1 MPPEETII
9 PPTITEGNNPITEQ
23 EFLEQVKKEKPEIT
37 EKELKKLRKIFWS
50 QPVYSKTPIEKPS
63 SCDVYRNNKIF
74 LNQLAF
80 MKETN
85 RIDELKEKYWATTKE
100 EADKMFEE
108 NNKLLPY
115 WWYNKLKKIYESF
128 NDVFTH

>member
-1 MPPEETII
+1 MPPKEEETKI
-9 PPTITEGNNPITEQ
+9 PYNPNMTEE
-23 EFLEQVKKEKPEIT
+23 EFIENVKKEKPEIT
-37 EKELKKLRKIFWS
+37 EKELKKVRKIFQS
-50 QPVYSKTPIEKPS
+50 QPFYSKEPIEKPS

-108 NNKLLPY
+108 NNRLLPY
-115 WWYNKLKKIYESF
+115 SWYIKLKKIYESF